1 VSGSKPLGA
10 LLTTSSGYV
19 NDRLAEHYGMAAVGS
34 DTPVFS
40 PLPPERGGLLTHAS
54 INTVLAHPNESAP
67 VLRGKWILS
76 QLLCRELPPP
86 PPDVPLEPAATT
98 GTSRRERLEAH
109 RIEPTC
115 RTCHAEMD
123 PLGLAL
129 ENYDGIG
136 QYRTM
141 ESGVPV
147 DPSGVLPDG
156 RSFQTPQEL
165 AQLLAQDPGLPRC
178 LASHMFTYGLGR
190 APRSDV
196 GFDQQAIDA
205 ITKSFADAGQLMPQL
220 IGALVTSDAFRT
232 REDEAAQ

>member
-1 VSGSKPLGA
+1 M
-10 LLTTSSGYV
+10 T
-19 NDRLAEHYGMAAVGS
+19 
-34 DTPVFS
+34 
-40 PLPPERGGLLTHAS
+40 
-54 INTVLAHPNESAP
+54 
-67 VLRGKWILS
+67 GK
-76 QLLCRELPPP
+76 
-86 PPDVPLEPAATT
+86 
-98 GTSRRERLEAH
+98 SRRERLEAH

-136 QYRTM
+136 QYRSM

-147 DPSGVLPDG
+147 DPSGALPDG

-165 AQLLAQDPGLPRC
+165 AQLLAHDPGLPRC

-190 APRSDV
+190 APRNDV
-196 GFDQQAIDA
+196 GFDEQAINA
-205 ITKSFADAGQLMPQL
+205 ITQSFTDAGQLMPQL
-220 IGALVTSDAFRT
+220 ISALVSSDAFRT